1 MKCTVEKST
10 LLEHLQKVC
19 NVVDR
24 KISMLILNNLYVEAE
39 NDHLTLT
46 ATNLEI
52 RITTTLRARVE
63 TAGSTTLPAKSLLAL
78 VSKLK
83 GKEIEIES
91 NEQFHTSIKCGN
103 ADFFLLGIDP
113 KDFPELFEFEPEQKL
128 RIRQSDLLK
137 MIDAVSYACSYDDS
151 RKILKGI
158 CFSGKDGVLA
168 AAATDSKRL
177 AVIEKTP
184 EEMPEDIPNF
194 VIPLKTAIETKRL
207 LGNDGTVTLELNH
220 KMVRID
226 LDDTVLMSKLLEGC
240 FPNYQNIIPA
250 AFKDEVVLQKKEM
263 IEALDLV
270 GIPLTEATGAVT
282 LKFGS
287 EEMELFTQSTTVGEG
302 RDKLMLPYQGEPFQL
317 ALNLSY
323 LLEPFKYSSEDT
335 LTMKINDHTSPVML
349 SNGDFRYIVMPIRT
363 K

>member
-1 MKCTVEKST
+1 MKCSVEKSK

-24 KISMLILNNLYVEAE
+24 KTAMPILNNLYVEAK
-39 NDHLTLT
+39 DDTLTLT

-52 RITTTLRARVE
+52 RITTTLRANVE
-63 TAGSTTLPAKSLLAL
+63 IAGVTTIPSKSLLAL

-83 GKEIEIES
+83 DKEIEFES
-91 NEQFHTSIKCGN
+91 NEQFHTAIKCGN

-113 KDFPELFEFEPEQKL
+113 KEFPELFEFEAEQKVC
-128 RIRQSDLLK
+128 IRQSDLVK

-158 CFSGKDGVLA
+158 CFTGKDGVFA

-184 EEMPEDIPNF
+184 EEMPEEFFNF
-194 VIPLKTAIETKRL
+194 VLPLKTAIETKRL
-207 LGNDGTVTLELNH
+207 LGSDGTVTLELNS
-220 KMVRID
+220 KMIRID
-226 LDDTVLMSKLLEGC
+226 LGDTVLMSKLLEGSY
-240 FPNYQNIIPA
+240 PNYQNIIPA
-250 AFKDEVVLQKKEM
+250 SFKNEVVLQKKEM
-263 IEALDLV
+263 IESLDLV
-270 GIPLTEATGAVT
+270 GIPLTEANGSVT

-287 EEMELFTQSTTVGEG
+287 EEMELFTQSTAVGEG
-302 RDKLMLPYQGEPFQL
+302 RDKLMLPYQGEPFQVVF
-317 ALNLSY
+317 NLSY
-323 LLEPFKYSSEDT
+323 LLAPFKYFHGDA
-335 LTMKINDHTSPVML
+335 LTMKINDSTSPVML
-349 SNGDFRYIVMPIRT
+349 TNGDFLYIVMPIRS